1 MTERRRNAGFTLVEL
16 ILVVTLCAVLGAMVA
31 SVLSRPLDNFV
42 GQSRRAE
49 LVDRGAVALSRMQR
63 DIHLAVPNSLR
74 VSADGQALELLGIHS
89 AGRYRPNRTGSDS
102 LAFASGTASD
112 CTASG
117 QRCDAVQLLEPGLD
131 PSGARWLVLYNIGA
145 ESGGVALAGS
155 NLWAYANPGVV
166 TPSGATFAALAGAPP
181 PDARRITIIGRQPPH
196 ASGIRAFRRVR
207 VVGIRPAGGGLQGP
221 RPASIVEAWSNGRRG
236 RGQPERS
243 VRNVERGRVL
253 GRAAALT
260 WLLGGL
266 NYHKEHHLFP
276 LICHANYPALS
287 KLVEGTCRDF
297 GIPYKEHKSFWAGI
311 ASHYRW
317 IKRMGTGD

>member
-16 ILVVTLCAVLGAMVA
+16 ILVVTLCAVIGAMVA

-166 TPSGATFAALAGAPP
+166 TPSGATFAALAGAPS
-181 PDARRITIIGRQPPH
+181 GESLLQVSG
-196 ASGIRAFRRVR
+196 ASGFRFAYASPQRR
-207 VVGIRPAGGGLQGP
+207 LYLADKVVGYRCVGGELRRYEYAQLLATL
-221 RPASIVEAWSNGRRG
+221 PASIPATASSALLAADVAGCTFTYRRG
-236 RGQPERS
+236 TGTRAGLAGLRLRLTRGGES
-243 VRNVERGRVL
+243 VE
-253 GRAAALT
+253 LT
-260 WLLGGL
+260 QQVHID
-266 NYHKEHHLFP
+266 NAP
-276 LICHANYPALS
+276 
-287 KLVEGTCRDF
+287 
-297 GIPYKEHKSFWAGI
+297 
-311 ASHYRW
+311 
-317 IKRMGTGD
+317 